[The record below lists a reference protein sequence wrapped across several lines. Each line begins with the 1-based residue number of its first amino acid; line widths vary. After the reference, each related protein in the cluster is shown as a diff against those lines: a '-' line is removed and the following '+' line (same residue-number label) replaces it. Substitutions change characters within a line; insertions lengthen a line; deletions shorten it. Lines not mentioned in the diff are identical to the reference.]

1 VSNGE
6 CKEEEMTSTMK
17 VAITAVLAGAL
28 ALPGLAQ
35 TKVAAGQQTASTTQ
49 QAVRRSRYDQQIQ
62 QEVTSELK
70 KHDWTKNV
78 SSSVEDGIVTLKG
91 TVPTYLDKVRAFDKV
106 HNKDHVKGVR
116 NLIVVAGKYVPD
128 QQLLKNVADQ
138 LRYDRVGQG
147 IVFNN
152 FNLAVNDGVVT
163 VGGEARTPVDASSA
177 LAIVETTPGVKG
189 VIDKIHILPTSLM
202 DDQDRIRLARA
213 IYGDPSLQ
221 RYALDPEAP
230 IRIIV
235 DNGNVT
241 LYGVVANKMDKE
253 IADMRA
259 KQVPGIFSVTDKL
272 VVAHNG

>member
-1 VSNGE
+1 
-6 CKEEEMTSTMK
+6 MTSTTK
-17 VAITAVLAGAL
+17 VMMAAALAGAL

-35 TKVAAGQQTASTTQ
+35 TKSTSVPQLPSVSQ
-49 QAVRRSRYDQQIQ
+49 QALRGGQYDDQIQ
-62 QEVTSELK
+62 QEVTSELN
-70 KHDWTKNV
+70 KHDWTRNV

-106 HNKDHVKGVR
+106 HNKDRVKGVR

-152 FNLAVNDGVVT
+152 FTLAVNDGVVI

-177 LAIVETTPGVKG
+177 LAVVETTPGVKG
-189 VIDKIHILPTSLM
+189 VIDTIHILPTSMM
-202 DDQDRIRLARA
+202 DDEARIRLARA

-221 RYALDPEAP
+221 KYALDPQAP
-230 IRIIV
+230 IRIVV
-235 DNGNVT
+235 DNGNVI
-241 LYGVVANKMDKE
+241 LYGVVDNQMDRQ

-259 KQVPGIFSVTDKL
+259 KEVPGIFSVTDKL
-272 VVAHNG
+272 VVAHKG